1 MLSGLGFYILFIFKL
16 FLVGI
21 LSLIINYL
29 YKNNIK
35 NSNDLKIYTMI
46 SLIGVSLVSVGSHY
60 SYSTQIPI
68 LPFIILSLF
77 AVLLTLFFVLK
88 ISSKGF
94 MQYLLLSSISIFIG
108 LGYYISSISLV
119 VLFFIIDYFLEGI
132 FDFFVSDT
140 KDTIKEGRDAIE
152 DIEDVDVDLIDID

>member
-35 NSNDLKIYTMI
+35 DSRDLKMYTMI
-46 SLIGVSLVSVGSHY
+46 SLIVVSLVSVANHY
-60 SYSTQIPI
+60 SSQTQVSI
-68 LPFIILSLF
+68 LPFIILALF
-77 AVLLTLFFVLK
+77 VMVFILFFIEK

-94 MQYLLLSSISIFIG
+94 VQCLLLVSISIFIG
-108 LGYYISSISLV
+108 LGYYVSSISLIAI
-119 VLFFIIDYFLEGI
+119 FFMVDYFLEGV
-132 FDFFVSDT
+132 FDFFIT
-140 KDTIKEGRDAIE
+140 EEKDMIDGKEDVMS
-152 DIEDVDVDLIDID
+152 DIEDADIDIIDED

>member
-1 MLSGLGFYILFIFKL
+1 
-16 FLVGI
+16 
-21 LSLIINYL
+21 
-29 YKNNIK
+29 
-35 NSNDLKIYTMI
+35 MI

>member
-29 YKNNIK
+29 YKNNLK
-35 NSNDLKIYTMI
+35 DSQDLKVYTMI
-46 SLIGVSLVSVGSHY
+46 SLIAVSLVSVANHY
-60 SYSTQIPI
+60 SSDNQVAI

-77 AVLLTLFFVLK
+77 AVLLALFFVQK

-94 MQYLLLSSISIFIG
+94 MQCLLLFSISIFIG
-108 LGYYISSISLV
+108 LGYYVSSISLV
-119 VLFFIIDYFLEGI
+119 VAFFIIDYFLEGV
-132 FDFFVSDT
+132 FDFFISDD
-140 KDTIKEGRDAIE
+140 KDMIQDREDMIE
-152 DIEDVDVDLIDID
+152 DIDIDIIDED